1 MTRNLLGRRSPS
13 EEMVDE
19 FKVAQKYSSKKISP
33 DDLPFDLTGEF
44 GAVLQ
49 AELIA
54 PGIYFLIVGVEP
66 EQSEIY
72 AVTED
77 APAISKKARG
87 YGSEVPD
94 NPGLRTYKL
103 YQEGSGW
110 RIIDFELRQY
120 LMKRHLL
127 LEEHADS
134 LLSLALF
141 GMEEH
146 PDYFGTFPVPF
157 HTPRGC
163 TVRHKTLLNGV
174 YWLETDLCEEM
185 LAVCYPIWE
194 ADITIPEQRLA
205 EQLTYDRMQGINNT
219 LGYLFFPKHSS
230 CIPLYELCRLYPQIE
245 ENGPIDMAALMN
257 AILRSYPEYAAA
269 HNAEEEKYER
279 GSLIQETPEA
289 GAEFIAF

>member
-87 YGSEVPD
+87 YGREVPD
-94 NPGLRTYKL
+94 HPGLRTYKL

-110 RIIDFELRQY
+110 CQRQ
-120 LMKRHLL
+120 
-127 LEEHADS
+127 
-134 LLSLALF
+134 
-141 GMEEH
+141 
-146 PDYFGTFPVPF
+146 
-157 HTPRGC
+157 
-163 TVRHKTLLNGV
+163 
-174 YWLETDLCEEM
+174 
-185 LAVCYPIWE
+185 
-194 ADITIPEQRLA
+194 
-205 EQLTYDRMQGINNT
+205 
-219 LGYLFFPKHSS
+219 
-230 CIPLYELCRLYPQIE
+230 
-245 ENGPIDMAALMN
+245 
-257 AILRSYPEYAAA
+257 
-269 HNAEEEKYER
+269 
-279 GSLIQETPEA
+279 
-289 GAEFIAF
+289 